1 MELMDARFRR
11 PLPSRASIEACPHTV
26 TLAHLAVRPERQTL
40 TRGLWAMLR
49 ALTLSLPVRVR
60 MPPSR

>member
-26 TLAHLAVRPERQTL
+26 TLAHAGR
-40 TRGLWAMLR
+40 
-49 ALTLSLPVRVR
+49 S
-60 MPPSR
+60 S